1 MKRFKICPYCGAKNQ
16 VTVLECIQCEGDIS
30 RQPIV
35 SNVENMQTADAD
47 LDAEIVAAESGKLVK
62 VCDSCGYHN
71 STNARK
77 CVSCGEDISDIIPTG
92 TVSESHEVQEVPHIA
107 LCSVDGSFAFQIPAG
122 ETVVGR
128 EAAMAEYLNGK
139 YYVSRQHC
147 RFILRDSNLAVEN
160 LSRTNYTY
168 VNNQR
173 IDGEIQLNDGD
184 EVGLGGNQVNG
195 KRQEQAAYFVV
206 SVNPCI

>member
-1 MKRFKICPYCGAKNQ
+1 MERFKICPYCGTKNQ

-35 SNVENMQTADAD
+35 SDAENTQTANANSDAVT
-47 LDAEIVAAESGKLVK
+47 AVESSKLVK

-71 STNARK
+71 PTNARK
-77 CVSCGEDISDIIPTG
+77 CSNCGEDISEIIPTG
-92 TVSESHEVQEVPHIA
+92 AEAKPRESDITINIA

-122 ETVVGR
+122 ETVIGR
-128 EAAMAEYLNGK
+128 EAAMAEYLSEK

-147 RFILRDSNLAVEN
+147 RFILKDNNLVVEN

-173 IDGEIQLNDGD
+173 IDGEVQLNDGD
-184 EVGLGGNQVNG
+184 EIGLGGNQVNG